1 MRPSAGQRE
10 IEDMRQVYEH
20 RRDLFT
26 SALDA
31 IPGVR
36 CLKPEGAFYAWVFFD
51 IRGMTS
57 EEMCEYLMEK
67 AGVVGMPGTAYGE
80 ESACCMRFSFATATA
95 DLERAAEKITAALTA
110 LQ

>member
-1 MRPSAGQRE
+1 
-10 IEDMRQVYEH
+10 
-20 RRDLFT
+20 
-26 SALDA
+26 
-31 IPGVR
+31 
-36 CLKPEGAFYAWVFFD
+36 
-51 IRGMTS
+51 
-57 EEMCEYLMEK
+57 MEK